1 MRNLRFLLLAPSLTG
16 CWALSYDTSSCDI
29 DSFSLEGEVQIGEE
43 TFSPLVDT
51 VFVDAA
57 ESRACLTRFDATI
70 DLGGGCVVAV
80 NADGRSDRL
89 DIYDANTN
97 NLDGC
102 GLDGPWLLDDL
113 GDSHVRVDGEIA
125 PSEFENTIC
134 YEGTLTIVLD
144 LALSDGTSSV
154 AMTGEVT
161 LDGGAVGG
169 TAAAA
174 CE

>member
-1 MRNLRFLLLAPSLTG
+1 MS
-16 CWALSYDTSSCDI
+16 
-29 DSFSLEGEVQIGEE
+29 
-43 TFSPLVDT
+43 
-51 VFVDAA
+51 
-57 ESRACLTRFDATI
+57 
-70 DLGGGCVVAV
+70 
-80 NADGRSDRL
+80 ADGRSDRL
-89 DIYDANTN
+89 DIYDANPN

-102 GLDGPWLLDDL
+102 GLDGPWLIDDV
-113 GDSHVRVDGEIA
+113 GDSHVRVDGEIEA
-125 PSEFENTIC
+125 SEFENTIC

-154 AMTGEVT
+154 AMTGAVT